1 MTWTSCARSQRL
13 HRQQVRIVDNW
24 CCVRVPIVNDNTC
37 FYEDIR
43 ENKKISR
50 IWLSFSYWAQLEF
63 FFFTQ
68 EGVENLVT
76 LPIQIT
82 LSWPNN
88 AFHLKLKG
96 KCKMM
101 LTSWYLLSI
110 FGIFIK
116 ILCSLFCLLPPFNLT
131 PLSLWSFTA
140 PRNHDVIC
148 RIRTQ
153 DRCVSGPAKK
163 THSPLLFFP
172 PISTKGVI

>member
-13 HRQQVRIVDNW
+13 HRQQVRIVNNW
-24 CCVRVPIVNDNTC
+24 CCFYMFLRRHSWKQKNFANLIKLFILGPVRV
-37 FYEDIR
+37 
-43 ENKKISR
+43 
-50 IWLSFSYWAQLEF
+50 

-96 KCKMM
+96 KCKML

-116 ILCSLFCLLPPFNLT
+116 IWCSLFCLLPPFNLT

-172 PISTKGVI
+172 PISRKGVI